1 MLDFSGRRTQKG
13 APSLILIHS
22 DLIDQDFGL
31 FLVLVATTLFAL
43 LVGIGFH
50 EACHA
55 FTANAL
61 GDPLPSRQGRTTLN
75 PLAHLDPAG
84 TVLMLLVGFGWG
96 KPVQFN
102 PYGLTVSPKTASF
115 LVSLAGP
122 LSNFVMAGI
131 LALPIQLGLV
141 PYINP
146 LQNLPPFVWDLQV
159 QDTED
164 YIGLFLTGAVY
175 LNCIL
180 GLFNLIPLPPLDG
193 FKVALFVLPDDLAE
207 EFQKLDQ
214 YGFAILAVLIFG
226 IPFLTGYS
234 PLSDILGPSV
244 RWLVHLFTGVG

>member
-1 MLDFSGRRTQKG
+1 
-13 APSLILIHS
+13 LILIHS
-22 DLIDQDFGL
+22 DLIDTDFGL
-31 FLVLVATTLFAL
+31 FLVLVASSLFAL
-43 LVGIGFH
+43 LVGICFH

-61 GDPLPSRQGRTTLN
+61 GDSLPARQGRVTLN
-75 PLAHLDPAG
+75 PVAHLDPFG

-102 PYGLTVSPKTASF
+102 PYGLNVSPKTASF
-115 LVSLAGP
+115 LVALAGP
-122 LSNFVMAGI
+122 LSNFVAAGLI
-131 LALPIQLGLV
+131 AIPIQLGWV

-146 LQNLPPFVWDLQV
+146 ISSFTQFLQFRV
-159 QDTED
+159 QSTED

-180 GLFNLIPLPPLDG
+180 GVFNLIPIPPLDG
-193 FKVALFVLPDDLAE
+193 YKVALFLLPDDIAR
-207 EFQKLDQ
+207 EFAKLDQ
-214 YGFAILAVLIFG
+214 YGFAILLVILFG

-234 PLSDILGPSV
+234 PLADIMGPSV